1 MPFRIIPVFIA
12 YFGHKALTEDFI
24 VKKIISF
31 IIALTL
37 LLSMTVSVVA
47 FAEGTCSVTINQA
60 KLDEYMNYGQAD
72 AKLSLS
78 EKFRLPMAWFTDE
91 AKKAEVFVGLT
102 DSDTIYLQYCE
113 PNDDPKD
120 DWAEVKAGETIDAD
134 TVGYW
139 QFRFS
144 VKDKD
149 GNRAYSNVYTFYL
162 SDTTAPTVKLTTT
175 QEKYQTNGI
184 TVGFKYNVVNPT
196 VTDDSSTTKT
206 YVVQKKVAEEWVT
219 IYDSATKTVTEG
231 YELYVTTGGA
241 ITPLENEVTGTTAF
255 IYRVVYY
262 VEDAFGNE
270 TLAVDSNGDGE
281 NDCAIVL
288 NLPTI
293 EPVDADGEP
302 IANKNQVWIIVF
314 SSIAVASLIAI
325 AVIMIVDRKKAVAKT
340 DAE

>member
-1 MPFRIIPVFIA
+1 MA
-12 YFGHKALTEDFI
+12 
-24 VKKIISF
+24 
-31 IIALTL
+31 
-37 LLSMTVSVVA
+37 
-47 FAEGTCSVTINQA
+47 Q
-60 KLDEYMNYGQAD
+60 D
-72 AKLSLS
+72 A
-78 EKFRLPMAWFTDE
+78 T
-91 AKKAEVFVGLT
+91 KAEVFVGWT
-102 DSDTIYLQYCE
+102 PKDTIYLQYCE

-120 DWAEVKAGETIDAD
+120 EWEEVKFDATIDAD
-134 TVGYW
+134 SVGYW

-149 GNRAYSNVYTFYL
+149 GNRANSNVYTFYL

-175 QEKYQTNGI
+175 QEKYQANGI

-314 SSIAVASLIAI
+314 ASIAVASLIAI